1 MEALFL
7 GPLSIWRASKPQI
20 VIPMSELVT
29 PASTTR
35 AVKRRIAA
43 EYGVTVEE
51 IDGPSRIHRILIPRL
66 LVYEAL
72 RNLGFSYPQI
82 GARVGG
88 HTERPGAKAV
98 RCLRA
103 GGAVPSGTALRR
115 WHARAPADFPGPSAA
130 RETGAWNKARA
141 PASSWHQASAPASS
155 SNDL

>member
-43 EYGVTVEE
+43 EYGVTVQE
-51 IDGPSRIHRILIPRL
+51 IDGPSRIRRILIPRL

-72 RNLGFSYPQI
+72 RNMGFSYPQI

-88 HTERPGAKAV
+88 RDHSSIMSGLKTLAKY
-98 RCLRA
+98 RA
-103 GGAVPSGTALRR
+103 KHLIDEG
-115 WHARAPADFPGPSAA
+115 D
-130 RETGAWNKARA
+130 
-141 PASSWHQASAPASS
+141 Q
-155 SNDL
+155 

>member
-35 AVKRRIAA
+35 AVKRRIAC
-43 EYGVTVEE
+43 EYGVTVED
-51 IDGPSRIHRILIPRL
+51 IDGHSRVRRIAIPRF

-72 RNLGFSYPQI
+72 RELGFSYPQI

-88 HTERPGAKAV
+88 RDHTTVMAG
-98 RCLRA
+98 LRA
-103 GGAVPSGTALRR
+103 LARYRALQII
-115 WHARAPADFPGPSAA
+115 PED
-130 RETGAWNKARA
+130 K
-141 PASSWHQASAPASS
+141 
-155 SNDL
+155 